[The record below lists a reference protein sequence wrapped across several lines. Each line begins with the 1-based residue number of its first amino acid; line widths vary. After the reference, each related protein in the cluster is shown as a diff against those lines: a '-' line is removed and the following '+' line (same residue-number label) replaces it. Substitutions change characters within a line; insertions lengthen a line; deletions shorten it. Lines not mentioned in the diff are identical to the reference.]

1 MEGIMAP
8 TRLQTVATDNS
19 ENTTSFGIVVWM
31 VLVAAGF
38 FSFAPFLT
46 AYVQ

>member
-8 TRLQTVATDNS
+8 TRLQTVAKDES
-19 ENTTSFGIVVWM
+19 ENTTSFGIMVWL
-31 VLVAAGF
+31 VLVAAGL
-38 FSFAPFLT
+38 FSLAPFIT

>member
-1 MEGIMAP
+1 MAP
-8 TRLQTVATDNS
+8 TRLQTVQAENS

-38 FSFAPFLT
+38 FSLAPFVT
-46 AYVQ
+46 SYVQ